1 MLYDL
6 ICSLNSFQIVIA
18 LDPRGDQA
26 HFGPVLALFHRA
38 WLLELENSI
47 LAVDSSIEALP
58 YWDYS
63 RDVAPLKSNY
73 TSIFSAKYFGSY
85 VGEAPDYSIIDGE
98 FGHWPI
104 LKDTDTNEP
113 LLHKNVYG
121 YQRHPLSLNK
131 SPYLTRRG
139 GSICGYN
146 IGLGDPQMWN
156 LCLNSGDSISDWTA
170 CVDSRIHGP
179 AHSSIAGSW
188 RRDGQTSDSPFCAQW
203 FGYIAPPVDAKLLNA
218 TSDTRYP
225 FGTFINPYALNCFDC
240 PTCDITQNPNSCICT
255 PHGAKGIC
263 GPLWTSLVNS
273 TQATYLRGGSV
284 NNLSSDT
291 KNSITLA
298 DSAQIQILGDMG
310 DPSASPNDPL

>member
-1 MLYDL
+1 MVPHPDYNPSRVVPQYYYQLL
-6 ICSLNSFQIVIA
+6 RWNF
-18 LDPRGDQA
+18 
-26 HFGPVLALFHRA
+26 LAQ
-38 WLLELENSI
+38 
-47 LAVDSSIEALP
+47 AVDSSIEALP

-156 LCLNSGDSISDWTA
+156 LCLNSGEIG
-170 CVDSRIHGP
+170 R
-179 AHSSIAGSW
+179 AH
-188 RRDGQTSDSPFCAQW
+188 
-203 FGYIAPPVDAKLLNA
+203 V
-218 TSDTRYP
+218 
-225 FGTFINPYALNCFDC
+225 
-240 PTCDITQNPNSCICT
+240 
-255 PHGAKGIC
+255 
-263 GPLWTSLVNS
+263 
-273 TQATYLRGGSV
+273 
-284 NNLSSDT
+284 
-291 KNSITLA
+291 
-298 DSAQIQILGDMG
+298 
-310 DPSASPNDPL
+310 